1 MEGLC
6 HEVSSRYELSWSFC
20 YFNNL
25 ELEAWIFFPAKKE
38 REDNNGNWVLMI
50 VLDFINIY
58 YLVVKLEF

>member
-6 HEVSSRYELSWSFC
+6 QKVSSRYELSWSFR

-25 ELEAWIFFPAKKE
+25 ELDQGRTRRQQWKLGTYDCSRFYYLEI
-38 REDNNGNWVLMI
+38 
-50 VLDFINIY
+50 FINIH